1 MKISATYR
9 FIASLLSLSILIG
22 VSIPSGLQA
31 MSEDVCDEMKEMQH
45 PMQPMSQHGEDCP
58 MNGQPAEMPENQH
71 HPKTD
76 KTHHKAHNL
85 GFACACSID
94 EAPVKTEAPVFQ
106 KVKTQML
113 VVVQVLEEN
122 HTTKTEFDA
131 PSFLTS
137 DSYSPPLIYL
147 ANESFLI

>member
-1 MKISATYR
+1 MKISNTYR
-9 FIASLLSLSILIG
+9 FIASVLSLSILIG
-22 VSIPSGLQA
+22 VSIPSGLHA
-31 MSEDVCDEMKEMQH
+31 MSEDICDEMEEMQH
-45 PMQPMSQHGEDCP
+45 PMQPMSQHGHDCP

-71 HPKTD
+71 HHKTD
-76 KTHHKAHNL
+76 KTHHKAHDL
-85 GFACACSID
+85 GFACACSAD

-106 KVKTQML
+106 KAKTQIL

-122 HTTKTEFDA
+122 HTTKTESDT